1 MPREGLPGLDE
12 IPGQWVRMPSKAWVV
27 GETEVGHP
35 PEKGHW
41 NPVQLSTGTWELGD
55 TQPSGLP
62 WGGVH
67 HTAG

>member
-27 GETEVGHP
+27 GETEVGRP
-35 PEKGHW
+35 PDGALE
-41 NPVQLSTGTWELGD
+41 PSSAQYRDLGAGGYT
-55 TQPSGLP
+55 TQWASL
-62 WGGVH
+62 GGVR